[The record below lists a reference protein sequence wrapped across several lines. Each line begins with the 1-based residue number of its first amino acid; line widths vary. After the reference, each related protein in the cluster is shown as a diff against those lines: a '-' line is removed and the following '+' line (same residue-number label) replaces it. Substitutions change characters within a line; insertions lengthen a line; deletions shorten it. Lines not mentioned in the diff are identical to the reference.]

1 MLTLHLNSLLG
12 GQAPFAFTDKTA
24 LEFGNPADNTGMST
38 RQIEILAEQKKKY
51 KDWVMCPSKYE
62 PEAKEPLCMSRK
74 TKCFKAGSIEGSG
87 RFGYGTHTPWEEF

>member
-1 MLTLHLNSLLG
+1 MLLG
-12 GQAPFAFTDKTA
+12 GTKPFAFTDKNSI
-24 LEFGNPADNTGMST
+24 EFGPASEKDGLSVRYT
-38 RQIEILAEQKKKY
+38 EILAEQKKKY

-74 TKCFKAGSIEGSG
+74 TRGFKAGSIEGTG